1 METYRV
7 RWFGRL
13 AGTLLVLFILAPL
26 VVVLMTAFSDAKL
39 LDFPPKGY
47 STYWLST
54 LTSSVAWTD
63 SMKMSFK
70 IAGYSCLLAV
80 LLGVP
85 LGLGLARGRLGRSRL
100 VHAFVLAPMIV
111 PVISLSIGFY
121 FVSAK
126 LGILGTMAPLIMA
139 DVTLGLPLVVVA
151 VLATVR
157 GLDPALE
164 PAARTLGASMP
175 KVLKSVTLPLLLPGI
190 VAGAVF
196 AFLQSWDDIMN
207 ALFLATA
214 RTTTFPLRLWNEIH
228 FSLTPIVATAAV
240 LLSVIAMSVVALA
253 GLAYWLRRR
262 SISRQVA
269 RNILLRS

>member
-1 METYRV
+1 METYSV
-7 RWFGRL
+7 RWFGRV
-13 AGTLLVLFILAPL
+13 AGALLVLVILAPL

-39 LDFPPKGY
+39 LDFPPKSY

-54 LTSSVAWTD
+54 LTSSVPWTD

-70 IAGYSCLLAV
+70 IAGYSCVLAV

-85 LGLGLARGRLGRSRL
+85 LGLGLARGRLGRSRA

-175 KVLKSVTLPLLLPGI
+175 KVLRSVTLPLLAPGI